1 MASPDSEDA
10 DFPAARLVAVERA
23 LTYIREAAAERER
36 MGNTLVDWEWDRA
49 RARDGVTYS
58 FLFILIPANAH
69 TSSAFLEYGR
79 ERLPKI
85 RRAKQRL
92 ANRRRYIS
100 RLPEY
105 ARRRGAPEPEKI
117 PWTMETT
124 AANGEW
130 GRGEW
135 GTTDPAWQDPGFW
148 LKDNAGDISPIL
160 PIRRLYLL

>member
-1 MASPDSEDA
+1 MASPDSEDPN
-10 DFPAARLVAVERA
+10 FLTARLVAAERA
-23 LTYIREAAAERER
+23 LAYIREAAAERER

-49 RARDGVTYS
+49 RTHD
-58 FLFILIPANAH
+58 
-69 TSSAFLEYGR
+69 AFLEYGR

-85 RRAKQRL
+85 QCAKQHL
-92 ANRRRYIS
+92 ADRCCYIS

-105 ARRRGAPEPEKI
+105 ARRHGAPEPEKI
-117 PWTMETT
+117 SWTMETT

-130 GRGEW
+130 GKGEW
-135 GTTDPAWQDPGFW
+135 GTTDPTWQDPGFW